1 MKRVLLIVLIL
12 FISIKAYSVEPQYMP
27 DGYVRDDVIYPY
39 YKKLTNDY
47 FRKVDSGQ
55 IKCEW
60 RTYRQEVERPL
71 GKITDELF
79 MKSRR
84 GLCPDN

>member
-1 MKRVLLIVLIL
+1 
-12 FISIKAYSVEPQYMP
+12 MP
-27 DGYVRDDVIYPY
+27 DGYVRDDVIFPY

-60 RTYRQEVERPL
+60 KTYRQEVERPL
-71 GKITDELF
+71 GKITDKLF
-79 MKSRR
+79 MESYR
-84 GLCPDN
+84 GLYPNK